1 MKTELFDYHLPPGMI
16 AQNPVVP
23 RDTSRL
29 MVLDRNSGQI
39 SHRHFYDIGE
49 YLEPGDLMVANNS
62 RVLPARLTAR
72 KPTGGVVEILLL
84 QSTAATDEWQNE
96 PDTWECLIRGR
107 NIGPGMVLTVDTG
120 DSDRQLF
127 GVVETVD
134 ADSGTRTIR
143 FNESPLIELDAF
155 GQVPLP
161 PYVTSFSGE
170 PEQYQTVYSN
180 TDGSVAA
187 PTAGLHFTP
196 DLLVALHRQGI
207 HFETVTLH
215 VGSDTFRPV
224 ESEEIE
230 DHHIHTEKASLSSAT
245 ARRINDT
252 VLQGKRVVAVGTTTV
267 RTLEWAATR
276 AQGIDPYDDSLCPWQ
291 RTAAFDGPVD
301 LFIRSGYRFRAV
313 DTLITNF
320 HLPQSSL
327 LMLVSAFV
335 GQGRTDIDE
344 GRRIVLQA
352 YEEAKN
358 EGYRFFSFGDAML
371 IL

>member
-1 MKTELFDYHLPPGMI
+1 MI
-16 AQNPVVP
+16 
-23 RDTSRL
+23 
-29 MVLDRNSGQI
+29 
-39 SHRHFYDIGE
+39 
-49 YLEPGDLMVANNS
+49 
-62 RVLPARLTAR
+62 
-72 KPTGGVVEILLL
+72 GGFLAAVE
-84 QSTAATDEWQNE
+84 S
-96 PDTWECLIRGR
+96 
-107 NIGPGMVLTVDTG
+107 
-120 DSDRQLF
+120 
-127 GVVETVD
+127 VD

-180 TDGSVAA
+180 IDGSVAA

-196 DLLVALHRQGI
+196 DLLVALHQQGI

-215 VGSDTFRPV
+215 VGLDTFRPV

-230 DHHIHTEKASLSSAT
+230 DHRIHTERASLSSAT

-252 VLQGKRVVAVGTTTV
+252 VLQGKRIVAVGTTTV
-267 RTLEWAATR
+267 RTLEWAATS
-276 AQGIDPYDDSLCPWQ
+276 AQGIDPYNDSLCPWQ

-327 LMLVSAFV
+327 LMLVSAFI
-335 GQGRTDIDE
+335 GQGRADIDE
-344 GRRIVLQA
+344 GRRIVLQS